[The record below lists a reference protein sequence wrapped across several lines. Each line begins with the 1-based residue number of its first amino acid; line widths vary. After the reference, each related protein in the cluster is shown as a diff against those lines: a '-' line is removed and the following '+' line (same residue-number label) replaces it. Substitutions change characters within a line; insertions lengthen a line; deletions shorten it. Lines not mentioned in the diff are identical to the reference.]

1 MKKKKQKKVKINL
14 TKELEDLDFSN
25 YEILSK
31 MKPNDLAERL
41 TDLLEL
47 HKLSPTKE
55 NIYKVATILESDLR
69 DELMKDL
76 EDLDFSNYEILS
88 KMEPNYV
95 AAWLV
100 DLLKLHKLLPT
111 KKNIYTVATILESDL
126 MHQFCLQKPL
136 SDD

>member
-1 MKKKKQKKVKINL
+1 MKKKKQKKLKINL
-14 TKELEDLDFSN
+14 TKELEDMDFST

-55 NIYKVATILESDLR
+55 NIYKVARILESDLR
-69 DELMKDL
+69 EELMKDL
-76 EDLDFSNYEILS
+76 EDLDFSDYEILS

-100 DLLKLHKLLPT
+100 DLLELHKLLPT
-111 KKNIYTVATILESDL
+111 KKKYLYSRNNPRIGLDA
-126 MHQFCLQKPL
+126 
-136 SDD
+136 

>member
-1 MKKKKQKKVKINL
+1 MKKKKQKKLKINL
-14 TKELEDLDFSN
+14 TKELEDMDFSG

-55 NIYKVATILESDLR
+55 NIYKVARILESDLR
-69 DELMKDL
+69 EELMKDL

-95 AAWLV
+95 GGV
-100 DLLKLHKLLPT
+100 VSRSSRITQITPDQ
-111 KKNIYTVATILESDL
+111 KNIYTVATILESDL
-126 MHQFCLQKPL
+126 MHEFCKQKPL
-136 SDD
+136 SND

>member
-1 MKKKKQKKVKINL
+1 MKKKKQKKLKINL
-14 TKELEDLDFSN
+14 TKELEDMDFSG

-55 NIYKVATILESDLR
+55 NIYKVARILESDIR
-69 DELMKDL
+69 EELMKDL
-76 EDLDFSNYEILS
+76 KDLDFSNYEILS

-100 DLLKLHKLLPT
+100 DLLNLHKLLPT

-126 MHQFCLQKPL
+126 MHEFCKQKPL
-136 SDD
+136 SND